1 MPGDAG
7 RLCGTNYPER
17 KSDSNEGTR
26 VAEDVATDPAP
37 SRRRRGWSGAV
48 GLLGEAMLTIGALI
62 LLFVAWQVWW
72 VTREATSAAAATV
85 DQLQRQFAAPP
96 AAPPAPGQP
105 SAQPGTTVTN
115 ADLAMG
121 QPFGLITVP
130 RFGNGPQPLLQG
142 TATAQLDRGVGHD
155 PTSALPGQTGN
166 FATAGHRDTYS
177 HPYNL
182 IDTLIP
188 GDAVVAEVKDGWAIY
203 RVVDKKIVNP
213 TQVEVY
219 APVPDRPGVA
229 PTEAWMTLVACEPHW
244 TAQRRW
250 AVHAKLG
257 AWVPRTVQSPTAAA
271 APQVAEALTPPPG
284 APKGP

>member
-1 MPGDAG
+1 M
-7 RLCGTNYPER
+7 E
-17 KSDSNEGTR
+17 
-26 VAEDVATDPAP
+26 EDVATDPTSATT
-37 SRRRRGWSGAV
+37 RRRRGWSAAV
-48 GLLGEAMLTIGALI
+48 GLLGEAMLTVGALI

-85 DQLQRQFAAPP
+85 DQLQRQFTAPAAVSSPPPTGRPGAPP
-96 AAPPAPGQP
+96 
-105 SAQPGTTVTN
+105 GTALTN
-115 ADLAMG
+115 VDLATG

-142 TATAQLDRGVGHD
+142 TEIAQLDRGVGHD
-155 PTSALPGQTGN
+155 QGSALPGHIGN

-182 IDTLIP
+182 IDTLQA

-213 TQVEVY
+213 SQVEVY

-250 AVHAKLG
+250 AVHAKLD
-257 AWVPRTVQSPTAAA
+257 AWVPRTVQSPTAAT
-271 APQVAEALTPPPG
+271 APRVAEALTPPPG
-284 APKGP
+284 APKGS